1 MRHVALLCLTTTLLA
16 GCTLSDLQFHN
27 DKRLQFLA
35 PKARALVTT
44 PLTIRWS
51 MRDFQAGGVTGS
63 AADGQGAFVLFL
75 DRAPMRAG
83 KDLKWL
89 ARQDASC
96 KRDPRCPDS
105 KYLADRGIYVTTTP
119 SVTLASIPA
128 EADGVGNEQHFVNV
142 VLVDGTGRRIGE
154 SAWYLPF
161 QTARRSG
168 S

>member
-1 MRHVALLCLTTTLLA
+1 MRHAAVLCLTTALLA
-16 GCTLSDLQFHN
+16 GCTLSNLQFHN

-44 PLTIRWS
+44 PVTIHWS
-51 MRDFQAGGVTGS
+51 MRDFHAGGLTGS
-63 AADGQGAFVLFL
+63 ATDAQGAFVLFL

-89 ARQDASC
+89 TRQDASC
-96 KRDPRCPDS
+96 KRDPRCPDP

-119 SVTLASIPA
+119 SVTLANIPA

-142 VLVDGTGRRIGE
+142 VLVDGTGRRLGE